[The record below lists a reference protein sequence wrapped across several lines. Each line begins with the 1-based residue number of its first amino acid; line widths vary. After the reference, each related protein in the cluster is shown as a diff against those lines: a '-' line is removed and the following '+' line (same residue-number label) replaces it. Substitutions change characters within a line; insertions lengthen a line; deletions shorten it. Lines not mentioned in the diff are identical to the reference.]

1 MAHVHTPFLSDR
13 EKENQMTRISYRRA
27 SLALAGL
34 ALVIGVAPV
43 RAQSDASSASGSVPA
58 LTSKTSTLSSGD
70 RTFLLRAAADE
81 LFEFEMSRL
90 AMERTTA
97 DDLKAYATKMVGT
110 HTEVQQQLNALAQA
124 KGLVLP
130 NTLGMLRQRELDRLQ
145 ALSGEEFDREY
156 FQRVGLRAHRQNIKL
171 FRDASRLARD
181 PDVRSW
187 ASKMAPAHEQHLSDA
202 RSLPS
207 ARWLTYTPYDPG
219 NFQGGM

>member
-1 MAHVHTPFLSDR
+1 
-13 EKENQMTRISYRRA
+13 MTRISYRRA

-97 DDLKAYATKMVGT
+97 DDLKAYATKMVGQ

-130 NTLGMLRQRELDRLQ
+130 NTLGSMRQRELDRLQ

-187 ASKMAPAHEQHLSDA
+187 ASKMAPAHEQHLAEA

-207 ARWLTYTPYDPG
+207 ARWLTYTPYDPSTS
-219 NFQGGM
+219 QTGM

>member
-1 MAHVHTPFLSDR
+1 
-13 EKENQMTRISYRRA
+13 MTRISSRSL

-43 RAQSDASSASGSVPA
+43 RAQSDGASSASVP

-70 RTFLLRAAADE
+70 RTFMLRAAADE

-90 AMERTTA
+90 AVEKTTA
-97 DDLKAYATKMVGT
+97 DDLKAFATKMVGL

-181 PDVRSW
+181 PDVRAW
-187 ASKMAPAHEQHLSDA
+187 AGKMAPAHEQHLADA

-207 ARWLTYTPYDPG
+207 ARWLTYAPYDPG

>member
-1 MAHVHTPFLSDR
+1 
-13 EKENQMTRISYRRA
+13 MTCISYRRA
-27 SLALAGL
+27 SLALASL

-43 RAQSDASSASGSVPA
+43 WAQSDGSSASSTTPA
-58 LTSKTSTLSSGD
+58 LTSKTSSLTSGD

-97 DDLKAYATKMVGT
+97 DDLKAYATKMVGM
-110 HTEVQQQLNALAQA
+110 HTETQQQLNALAQS

-130 NTLGMLRQRELDRLQ
+130 NTLGSMRQRELDRLQ

-187 ASKMAPAHEQHLSDA
+187 ASKMAPAHEQHLADA

-207 ARWLTYTPYDPG
+207 ARWLTYTPYDPS

>member
-1 MAHVHTPFLSDR
+1 VPTPFLSHR

-27 SLALAGL
+27 AVALAGL
-34 ALVIGVAPV
+34 ALVIAVAPA
-43 RAQSDASSASGSVPA
+43 RAQSDGSSSASPVP
-58 LTSKTSTLSSGD
+58 LTSKTSALTSGD

-97 DDLKAYATKMVGT
+97 DDLKAYATKMVGL

-187 ASKMAPAHEQHLSDA
+187 ASKMAPAHEQHLADA

>member
-1 MAHVHTPFLSDR
+1 
-13 EKENQMTRISYRRA
+13 MTRISYRRA

-187 ASKMAPAHEQHLSDA
+187 ASKMAPAHEQHLAEA

-207 ARWLTYTPYDPG
+207 ARWLTHTPYDPG

>member
-1 MAHVHTPFLSDR
+1 MKH
-13 EKENQMTRISYRRA
+13 ISYRRA
-27 SLALAGL
+27 GLALAGL
-34 ALVIGVAPV
+34 ALVLGVAPA
-43 RAQSDASSASGSVPA
+43 RAQSDGSSYPPA
-58 LTSKTSTLSSGD
+58 PLTSKSSTLSSGD

-90 AMERTTA
+90 AMEKSTA
-97 DDLKAYATKMVGT
+97 DDLKSYAAKMVAM
-110 HTEVQQQLNALAQA
+110 HMEVQQQLNGLAQA

-145 ALSGEEFDREY
+145 NLSGEEFDREY

-181 PDVRSW
+181 PDVRAW
-187 ASKMAPAHEQHLSDA
+187 ASKMAPAHEQHLAEA

>member
-1 MAHVHTPFLSDR
+1 MAHWPTPFLSES

-27 SLALAGL
+27 SLALASL

-43 RAQSDASSASGSVPA
+43 QAQSESSSGSSISPP
-58 LTSKTSTLSSGD
+58 LTSKTSSLTSGD

-97 DDLKAYATKMVGT
+97 DDLKAYATKMVGI

-145 ALSGEEFDREY
+145 ALSGDEFDREY
-156 FQRVGLRAHRQNIKL
+156 FQRVGLRAHRQNITL

-202 RSLPS
+202 RALPS
-207 ARWLTYTPYDPG
+207 ARWLTYTPYDS
-219 NFQGGM
+219 NSQTGM

>member
-1 MAHVHTPFLSDR
+1 
-13 EKENQMTRISYRRA
+13 MTRIRTRRA
-27 SLALAGL
+27 SLALAAL
-34 ALVIGVAPV
+34 ALFIGVAPV
-43 RAQSDASSASGSVPA
+43 RAQTESASSASPP
-58 LTSKTSTLSSGD
+58 LTTKTSTLSSGD

-90 AMERTTA
+90 AMEKTTA
-97 DDLKAYATKMVGT
+97 DDLKAFATKMVGL

-181 PDVRSW
+181 PDVRAW
-187 ASKMAPAHEQHLSDA
+187 AGKMAPAHEQHLADA

>member
-1 MAHVHTPFLSDR
+1 MAHWPTPFLSDR
-13 EKENQMTRISYRRA
+13 EKVNQMTRISYRRA
-27 SLALAGL
+27 TLALAGL

-43 RAQSDASSASGSVPA
+43 RAQSDGSPASGSSPA
-58 LTSKTSTLSSGD
+58 LTSKASTLSSGD
-70 RTFLLRAAADE
+70 RTFMLRAAADE

-97 DDLKAYATKMVGT
+97 DDLKAYATKMVGL

-130 NTLGMLRQRELDRLQ
+130 NTLGSMRQRELDRLQ

-187 ASKMAPAHEQHLSDA
+187 ASKMAPAHEQHLADA
-202 RSLPS
+202 RALPS
-207 ARWLTYTPYDPG
+207 ARWLTYTPYDPS
-219 NFQGGM
+219 NFPGGM

>member
-1 MAHVHTPFLSDR
+1 
-13 EKENQMTRISYRRA
+13 MTRISYRRA

-43 RAQSDASSASGSVPA
+43 RAQSDTSSADGSAPA
-58 LTSKTSTLSSGD
+58 LTSKTSNLSSGD

-81 LFEFEMSRL
+81 LFEYEMSRL

-110 HTEVQQQLNALAQA
+110 HMEVQQQLNALAQA

-181 PDVRSW
+181 PDIRSW

-207 ARWLTYTPYDPG
+207 ARWLTYTPFDP
-219 NFQGGM
+219 NSYQGGM

>member
-1 MAHVHTPFLSDR
+1 
-13 EKENQMTRISYRRA
+13 MTRISYRRA

-43 RAQSDASSASGSVPA
+43 RAQSDASSASGSAPA

-202 RSLPS
+202 RALPS
-207 ARWLTYTPYDPG
+207 ARWLTYTPYDPS
-219 NFQGGM
+219 NFPGGM

>member
-1 MAHVHTPFLSDR
+1 M
-13 EKENQMTRISYRRA
+13 
-27 SLALAGL
+27 
-34 ALVIGVAPV
+34 
-43 RAQSDASSASGSVPA
+43 
-58 LTSKTSTLSSGD
+58 
-70 RTFLLRAAADE
+70 RAAADE

-97 DDLKAYATKMVGT
+97 DDLKAYATKMVGI

-130 NTLGMLRQRELDRLQ
+130 NTLGTMRQRELDRLQ

-202 RSLPS
+202 RALPS
-207 ARWLTYTPYDPG
+207 ARWLTYTPYDPS
-219 NFQGGM
+219 NFPGGM